1 MKYRDITWEL
11 IINDERADCDDNA
24 LDFIAE
30 QIQQGYTSGLF
41 TQDDTDY
48 DKIDTLKE
56 KLTTLLGRD
65 IDCSYE
71 DSGEL
76 EELLKI
82 AERNNDEEFAD
93 TIRELLEEYGEYE
106 D

>member
-11 IINDERADCDDNA
+11 TINGERVSYDDNA

-30 QIQQGYTSGLF
+30 EIQRGNTFGLF
-41 TQDDTDY
+41 TYDDTNY
-48 DKIDTLKE
+48 YKIDTLKE

-76 EELLKI
+76 EELLEI
-82 AERNNDEEFAD
+82 AEKNNDEEIAD
-93 TIRELLEEYGEYE
+93 TIRELLEEYE

>member
-11 IINDERADCDDNA
+11 IINGEHASFDDDT
-24 LDFIAE
+24 LEYIAE
-30 QIQQGYTSGLF
+30 EIQKGNTSGLF

-56 KLTTLLGRD
+56 KLTALLGRD

-76 EELLKI
+76 NSLLEI
-82 AERNNDEEFAD
+82 AEKNNDKEIAD
-93 TIRELLEEYGEYE
+93 TIRELLEEYE

>member
-11 IINDERADCDDNA
+11 IINGEHASFDDNA

-30 QIQQGYTSGLF
+30 EIQRGNTSGLF

-48 DKIDTLKE
+48 NKIDTLKE
-56 KLTTLLGRD
+56 QLENILGRN
-65 IDCSYE
+65 IDCNYE

-76 EELLKI
+76 P
-82 AERNNDEEFAD
+82 A
-93 TIRELLEEYGEYE
+93 LLETAKQNEDNEIIDIITEILTEYE
-106 D
+106 

>member
-1 MKYRDITWEL
+1 MKYRDISWEL
-11 IINDERADCDDNA
+11 IINGERASCDDNA

-30 QIQQGYTSGLF
+30 EIQHGYTNGLF

-48 DKIDTLKE
+48 YKIDTLKE

-76 EELLKI
+76 EELLEI
-82 AERNNDEEFAD
+82 AKKNNDEEIAD
-93 TIRELLEEYGEYE
+93 TIKELLEEYTI
-106 D
+106 

>member
-11 IINDERADCDDNA
+11 IINGEHASFDDES

-30 QIQQGYTSGLF
+30 QIQQGNTSGLF
-41 TQDDTDY
+41 TFDETDY

-76 EELLKI
+76 DSLLEI
-82 AERNNDEEFAD
+82 AEKNNDEEIAD
-93 TIRELLEEYGEYE
+93 TIRELLEEYNI
-106 D
+106 